1 MTERPSRVALVTG
14 GSRGIGRAVVL
25 RLAEEGFDVSFC
37 YVSQPDA
44 ARSVEKEVEQRGAR
58 ALAVRTD
65 VTDPAQVRTLV
76 ASTREQ
82 LGPIDVVVASAGIA
96 RDGPLMTMTDD
107 DWRQVRDVNLDGTYH
122 VCRATVFDM
131 MKRRSGCII
140 TMSSVSG
147 VQGYPTKVNYSASK
161 AGIIGLTRALAKE
174 VGRYGIRANVVVPG
188 YIETDLTAGLSD
200 KVREQSVK
208 NIPLGRVGRPEE
220 VAELVAFLA
229 SERASYITGGVYHV
243 DGGIVG

>member
-1 MTERPSRVALVTG
+1 MTSRISRVALVTG

-25 RLAEEGFDVSFC
+25 RLAEDGFDVGFC
-37 YVSQPDA
+37 YVSQPEA
-44 ARSVEKEVEQRGAR
+44 ADRVAKEAGQHGTRVL
-58 ALAVRTD
+58 ALPAD
-65 VTDPAQVRTLV
+65 VTDAGAVRTLV
-76 ASTREQ
+76 ATVQEE
-82 LGPIDVVVASAGIA
+82 LGPIDVVVASAGVA
-96 RDGPLMTMTDD
+96 RDGPLVTMSDD
-107 DWRQVRDVNLDGTYH
+107 AWRQVLDVNLDGTYN
-122 VCRATVFDM
+122 VCRATVFEM
-131 MKRRSGCII
+131 MKRRSGCVI

-200 KVREQSVK
+200 AVRTQAVG

-220 VAELVAFLA
+220 VADLVAFLA

>member
-1 MTERPSRVALVTG
+1 MTNRPSRVALVTG

-25 RLAEEGFDVSFC
+25 RLAEDGFDVSFC
-37 YVSQPDA
+37 YVSQAEA
-44 ARSVEKEVEQRGAR
+44 AHRAEKEAGQHG
-58 ALAVRTD
+58 VRVISMHAD
-65 VTDPAQVRTLV
+65 VTDPASVRRLV
-76 ASTREQ
+76 STTQEE
-82 LGPIDVVVASAGIA
+82 LGPIDVVVASAGVA
-96 RDGPLMTMTDD
+96 RDGPLVTMTDD

-122 VCRATVFDM
+122 VCRATVFEM
-131 MKRRSGCII
+131 MKRKTGCVI

-200 KVREQSVK
+200 AVREQALSH
-208 NIPLGRVGRPEE
+208 IPLGRVGRPEE
-220 VAELVAFLA
+220 VADLVAFLA
-229 SERASYITGGVYHV
+229 SDRASYVTGGVYHV

>member
-1 MTERPSRVALVTG
+1 MTDRQARVALVTG

-25 RLAEEGFDVSFC
+25 RLAAEGYDVSFC
-37 YVSQPDA
+37 YVSQPEA
-44 ARSVEKEVEQRGAR
+44 AGRVEKEAAQLGVRV
-58 ALAVRTD
+58 LAVPAD
-65 VTDPAQVRTLV
+65 VTDADAVRTLV
-76 ASTREQ
+76 ASTQEE

-107 DWRQVRDVNLDGTYH
+107 DWRQVREVNLDGTYH
-122 VCRATVFDM
+122 VCRATVFEM
-131 MKRRSGCII
+131 MKRRAGCVI

-200 KVREQSVK
+200 AVRQQALK
-208 NIPLGRVGRPEE
+208 NIPLGRVGRAEE
-220 VAELVAFLA
+220 VADLVAFLA
-229 SERASYITGGVYHV
+229 SDRASYITGGVYHV

>member
-1 MTERPSRVALVTG
+1 MTNRVALVTG

-25 RLAEEGFDVSFC
+25 RLAEDGFDVSLC
-37 YVSQPDA
+37 YVSQPEA
-44 ARSVEKEVEQRGAR
+44 ADRVAKEASQHGVRVV
-58 ALAVRTD
+58 AVSAD
-65 VTDPAQVRTLV
+65 VTDPASVRDLV
-76 ASTREQ
+76 TSTQDQ
-82 LGPIDVVVASAGIA
+82 LGPIDVVVASAGVA
-96 RDGPLMTMTDD
+96 RDGPLVTMTDEN
-107 DWRQVRDVNLDGTYH
+107 WRRVLDVNLDGTYN
-122 VCRATVFDM
+122 VCRATVFEM
-131 MKRRSGCII
+131 MKRKSGCVI

-188 YIETDLTAGLSD
+188 YIETDLTAGLSEA
-200 KVREQSVK
+200 VRKQAVS

-220 VAELVAFLA
+220 VADLVAFLA
-229 SERASYITGGVYHV
+229 SERASYITAGVFHV